1 MYRKHIKEKQMK
13 KSLYEAQRFADL
25 ESELDNAIKNYEH
38 YVEVGDFNLAQMWMQ
53 SIEEIVEYCKGLE
66 Q

>member
-1 MYRKHIKEKQMK
+1 MK

-38 YVEVGDFNLAQMWMQ
+38 FVEVGDFNLAEMWMETINQ
-53 SIEEIVEYCKGLE
+53 IVEYCKGLE